1 MRCAFCGKASAP
13 GNAAAA
19 QLRYG
24 KIETKEGSQWKQE
37 CTDKSRIE
45 VNCLFFLTRV
55 SLK

>member
-45 VNCLFFLTRV
+45 VNCLFF
-55 SLK
+55 